1 MNLGRLHPGDA
12 DVSFQLRLNL
22 LFQLLLD
29 KGQLGPQLLRQYDG
43 KERPN
48 HFKPV
53 LFMTVR
59 REMPQRRATS
69 A

>member
-1 MNLGRLHPGDA
+1 
-12 DVSFQLRLNL
+12 
-22 LFQLLLD
+22 
-29 KGQLGPQLLRQYDG
+29 LRQYDG